1 MLTLRR
7 APSGE
12 LVEIQ
17 ELQPFQ
23 ELSFEHLFELEQ
35 TLGRN
40 RVNARREL
48 STNPLPVER
57 RFVELEL
64 DALTIGH
71 EATLG
76 L

>member
-12 LVEIQ
+12 LVEIE

-23 ELSFEHLFELEQ
+23 KLSFEHLFELKQ
-35 TLGRN
+35 ALGRN
-40 RVNARREL
+40 RVDARREL

-57 RFVELEL
+57 RFVEFEL